1 MKKGLFGLVLSIYA
15 LTGNAQN
22 DKNIVFDANAE
33 IRKVT
38 GFTSIEVAGAINLYL
53 SQGTEN
59 AVAVSAG
66 EESLM
71 SRIRTSVRDN
81 VLYIDFD
88 SKGLN
93 WRNWGNNK
101 IKAYVTFA
109 LLKKIEAS
117 GACNI
122 KTAGLIKLNDLKIE
136 LSGASDF
143 SGEIEANNL
152 IISLSGASDLKLKG
166 TAEKLSINSN
176 GASSAKA
183 YDLKSDYCK
192 IDASGASSVQITVN
206 KEVIVRASGAS
217 SINYKGDAIA
227 KDFTSSGASS
237 VRHKSNE

>member
-1 MKKGLFGLVLSIYA
+1 MKKVFLGLIISLIAF
-15 LTGNAQN
+15 TGNAQN

-38 GFTSIEVAGAINLYL
+38 GFTSIEVAGSINLYL
-53 SQGTEN
+53 SQGPEEG
-59 AVAVSAG
+59 VAVSAG
-66 EESLM
+66 DESLV

-93 WRNWGNNK
+93 WRNWSNNK
-101 IKAYVTFA
+101 IKAYVTFTT
-109 LLKKIEAS
+109 LKKIEAS

-122 KTAGLIKLNDLKIE
+122 KTAGLLKLSDLKIE

-143 SGEIEANNL
+143 SGEIEATNL
-152 IISLSGASDLKLKG
+152 VISLSGASDLKLKG

-176 GASSAKA
+176 GASSARS

-192 IDASGASSVQITVN
+192 VDASGASSVHITAN
-206 KEVIVRASGAS
+206 KEMNARASGAS
-217 SINYKGDAIA
+217 SINYKGDAVV

-237 VRHKSNE
+237 VKHKTN